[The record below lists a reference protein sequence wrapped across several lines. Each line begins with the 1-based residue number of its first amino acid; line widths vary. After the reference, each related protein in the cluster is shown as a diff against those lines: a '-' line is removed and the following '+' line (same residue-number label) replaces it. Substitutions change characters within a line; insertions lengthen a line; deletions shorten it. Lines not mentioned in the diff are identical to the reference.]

1 MLLRLYLYL
10 HQAPIQELP
19 TVKPSIGPS
28 YRQEE
33 RAVWQAS
40 GVVSA
45 PAEGEHMRSAQRRPH
60 GPHDWQN
67 GLADERSA
75 GTQGRTAMPASS
87 HRQHA
92 IIQKSRRQNRT
103 IRTSNS
109 AIVKRATVT
118 GRLYQLSKPFFVY
131 LLGTLIPIY
140 IRTDS
145 ERIRR

>member
-1 MLLRLYLYL
+1 MRLRPYHDL
-10 HQAPIQELP
+10 HQAPKELP
-19 TVKPSIGPS
+19 TVKSSIGPS

-131 LLGTLIPIY
+131 LLGTLIP
-140 IRTDS
+140 T
-145 ERIRR
+145 